1 MKQKRKFLAWLLL
14 LALVFTSIPAIPAR
28 AENKADK
35 VINALDYGA
44 DPTGETDS
52 TEAIWDAL
60 QAAKEAEADGSS
72 VTLEFPEGE
81 YHIYKDKA
89 QTREYHTSN
98 TNSIENPVKTIGL
111 LVEDH
116 ENLTIDGNG
125 SLFMMHGNMMALA
138 VVKSKNITLKDFA
151 WDFAVPTVVEMT
163 VTKVEGNYTEY
174 YIPDCFPHTVSG
186 NTIRWSSD
194 LSPYTGQPYWSGTGH
209 QPDGRSTYA
218 VVGYHPDDEMAR
230 NYSPSDGPLSNV
242 SRIEE
247 IDENNVR
254 VYYSNRSGTQSQ
266 NQRDGAIFELCGNAH
281 RETAGAFTWESENV
295 NVEDVNVHFMHGFGW
310 LIQMSKD
317 VYYRRC
323 NLVPRENSGHTTVSF
338 ADGIHASGA
347 AGQLLFEDCNFA
359 NTHDDPL
366 NLHGTFTRVESRNDD
381 HTLTLKYIH
390 GQQGGFP
397 QYHVG
402 DQVQFF
408 TRDTLESTDGE
419 KMYTVAEIVQDTDE
433 SSDKKTMIIRFEET
447 LPANLSDRISGQPK
461 YVAENV
467 TYAPAVT
474 VRNCTFKNVAT
485 RGVLCTTRNKV
496 VIENNIF
503 YNMSMATIYLSNDSD
518 EWYESGPIRDM
529 TIRNNIFYIKDIG
542 RTAWNTAPAIY
553 VHPVTKGGG
562 LPAASNPIHKNI
574 TIEGNTFFMDLDR
587 VVEAESVENL
597 TFRNNKVYRLN
608 PDVTIDISLK
618 DASVAAGETSALT
631 VNATGNT
638 NNGSIDNLFQ
648 FKACKDVLIEGNT
661 YDDGL
666 RLCAVADQAT
676 KNNGLTVND
685 EEIKVVT
692 SSTTASDP
700 VRDIQYASTDPAVA
714 KVDKDG
720 NITGVSEGTATVFAY
735 YKWNDTM
742 VRSNYV
748 EVTVAGEF
756 DGEGSGSGNEGDQE
770 PVVTYELNPA
780 FQIVRG
786 NDNHSYDADSI
797 EIISESGDLYQ
808 KDNTLNNL
816 FLYTP
821 DVDGANLRASVK
833 VAGLPINEG
842 GKWDTA
848 SFILFSGEDD
858 YYTIGKKSHYKGF
871 ATVKER
877 AQSAVEENG
886 SDAHNSVETA
896 WLGIV
901 KEGDTIKLEY
911 SLDGTTWETA
921 KTFTDATFGNEYK
934 LGFGTW
940 TSTNTGRKATFSE
953 FKVGTADQSYADL
966 KPVEILTV
974 ATNTEPEPDV
984 SDVFVAFGTDVV
996 FEGNDAEEVT
1006 VSIPEEIQKIEMTYA
1021 FTEGDVKI
1029 FKNGTELAGN
1039 YKNAGSVMLD
1049 VAAGDKIVIANAAK
1063 TYTFTIKSVALD
1075 VTTVDKIAVA
1085 ALGFEVDPSDEKS
1098 FFLGETYKK
1107 NGTIEVTV
1115 PENVGTVKI
1124 LDRHLREEMEV
1135 EKDGN
1140 VYTADYTL
1148 VDGENS
1154 FYVQAI
1160 AKDGITT
1167 KQYILTMVYDVPT
1180 APSVRLNDTVADDL
1194 KAGGVVTEVYV
1205 AGVEETDGYTYALCE
1220 GGGDTH
1226 NDFFEMVDGTLKVKK
1241 ALTHGEAY
1249 SIRVKATSGETVL
1262 EASFTIRA
1270 EDPTRT
1276 PDYAGNDL
1284 PTDGMKLTTG
1294 TLETTEGSLEAL
1306 FDGNPDTF
1314 YHSNWSGARPTD
1326 ADFWLMVELPE
1337 LTKVSGIRY
1346 LPRQSSPNGRI
1357 LAYEISYSVDGENW
1371 SKPVAGNWADDS
1383 AWKIAEFGE
1392 NVEAKYVKLFATDSK
1407 ADNSGRHMTGAELRV
1422 LKATEEVTPPE
1433 PPVVDEDEV
1442 ERLFGQGRY
1451 DTAYEVADT
1460 LKEVLGV
1467 EKFEAVVVAT
1477 GTNFAD
1483 ALAGSYLAV
1492 EKNAPILLTN
1502 GKDANVAQLH
1512 AYIKD
1517 NVAPG
1522 GKVYILG
1529 GEGAVPTTV
1538 DTIDGYEVER
1548 IFGDSRYDTN
1558 LEILKEAGIT
1568 GDSVIVATGKTFADS
1583 LSASAAKLPILLV
1596 KPNAVLNNAQ
1606 KEILT
1611 GMKNIYIVGGEGA
1624 VSADYEAELKAFG
1637 TVTRVFGDSR
1647 YDTSVEV
1654 AKTFCKDVDAAVVAS
1669 GKNFPDGLCGGP
1681 LAAAMNAPLILTKDG
1696 GAAVAAAYVAENGI
1710 ASGFVLGGGGALT
1723 DATVVEVF
1731 GLESADKIVVKE

>member
-14 LALVFTSIPAIPAR
+14 LALVFTSIPAIPAS
-28 AENKADK
+28 AENEADK
-35 VINALDYGA
+35 VINVLDYGA
-44 DPTGETDS
+44 DPTGEADS
-52 TEAIWDAL
+52 TEAIWNAL

-89 QTREYHTSN
+89 QKREYHTSN
-98 TNSIENPVKTIGL
+98 TNSIENPVKTIGF
-111 LVEDH
+111 LVEEH

-186 NTIRWSSD
+186 NTIKWSSD
-194 LSPYTGQPYWSGTGH
+194 LSPYTGQPYWSGSGH
-209 QPDGRSTYA
+209 TPDGKSTYG
-218 VVGYHPDDEMAR
+218 VVGYHPEDEMVR
-230 NYSPSDGPLSNV
+230 TYYPSDGPLGNV

-254 VYYSNRSGTQSQ
+254 VYYSNRSGDQVK
-266 NQRDGAIFELCGNAH
+266 NQKPGVVLEMCGNAH

-295 NVEDVNVHFMHGFGW
+295 TADGINVHFMHGFGW

-317 VYYRRC
+317 VYYRNC
-323 NLVPRENSGHTTVSF
+323 NLAPRANSGHTTVSF

-347 AGQLLFEDCNFA
+347 AGEIVIENCNFA
-359 NTHDDPL
+359 NTHDDPI
-366 NLHGTFTRVESRNDD
+366 NMHGTFTRVESRRSDYE
-381 HTLTLKYIH
+381 LTLKYIH
-390 GQQGGFP
+390 GQQGGFT

-402 DQVQFF
+402 DKVQFF

-419 KMYTVAEIVQDTDE
+419 KQYTVAEVIQDADVDGRNMIV
-433 SSDKKTMIIRFEET
+433 RFEEK
-447 LPANLSDRISGQPK
+447 LPENLSDRVSGQPK

-474 VRNCTFKNVAT
+474 IKGCTFKNSSA

-496 VIENNIF
+496 VMEDNIF
-503 YNMSMATIYLSNDSD
+503 MNMSLATIFLSNDSND
-518 EWYESGPIRDM
+518 WYESGPIRDM
-529 TIRNNIFYIKDIG
+529 EIKNNIFYIKDIG
-542 RTAWNTAPAIY
+542 RTSWATAPAIY
-553 VHPVTKGGG
+553 IHPVTLGGG

-574 TIEGNTFFMDLDR
+574 KIEGNTFYMDLDR

-597 TFRNNKVYRLN
+597 IFKNNKVYRMN
-608 PDVTIDISLK
+608 PDVEIEIDLANKTIS
-618 DASVAAGETSALT
+618 AGETSKLT
-631 VNATGNT
+631 TNATGNT
-638 NNGSIDNLFQ
+638 NSGSVDNVFN
-648 FKACKDVLIEGNT
+648 FKKCKNVVIEGNT

-666 RLCAVADQAT
+666 KLCAVTDQDT
-676 KNNGLTVND
+676 IDNGLTVND
-685 EEIKVVT
+685 EDVKVVT
-692 SSTTASDP
+692 YASAATEP
-700 VRDIQYASTDPAVA
+700 VADIQYASTNPEVV

-720 NITGVSEGTATVFAY
+720 NITGVAEGTATVFAY

-756 DGEGSGSGNEGDQE
+756 EGEGSGSGNEGDQE

-808 KDNTLNNL
+808 KDNTLSNL

-821 DVDGANLRASVK
+821 DVDKANLRASVK
-833 VAGLPINEG
+833 VEGLPINES

-858 YYTIGKKSHYKGF
+858 YYTIGKKSHYQGF

-886 SDAHNSVETA
+886 NSAHNAVETA

-921 KTFTDATFGNEYK
+921 KTFTDATFGNEYQ

-940 TSTNTGRKATFSE
+940 TSTNTARKATFSE

-966 KPVEILTV
+966 KAVEILTV
-974 ATNTEPEPDV
+974 ASETTPEPDV

-996 FEGNDAEEVT
+996 FEENDAEEVT

-1029 FKNGTELAGN
+1029 SQNGTELAGK

-1049 VAAGDKIVIANAAK
+1049 VADGDKIVITNAGK
-1063 TYTFTIKSVALD
+1063 SYTFTIKCVASD
-1075 VTTVDKIAVA
+1075 ETTVDKITIA
-1085 ALGFEVDPSDEKS
+1085 ALGFEVNPSDEKS

-1115 PENVGTVKI
+1115 AENVGTVKV
-1124 LDRHLREEMEV
+1124 LDRHLRTEMDV
-1135 EKDGN
+1135 KKDGN
-1140 VYTADYTL
+1140 VYSVDYVL
-1148 VDGENS
+1148 VDGENT
-1154 FYVQAI
+1154 FYVQSI
-1160 AKDGITT
+1160 AKDGIT
-1167 KQYILTMVYDVPT
+1167 KQQYALTMVYDVPT

-1194 KAGGVVTEVYV
+1194 KVGGVVTEVYV
-1205 AGVEETDGYTYALCE
+1205 TGVEETDGYTYALCE

-1226 NDFFEMVDGTLKVKK
+1226 NDFFEIVDGTLKVKK

-1249 SIRVKATSGETVL
+1249 SIRVKATAGETVL
-1262 EASFTIRA
+1262 EASFTVRA

-1276 PDYAGNDL
+1276 PDYDGNDL
-1284 PTDGMKLTTG
+1284 PTEGMKLTAG

-1306 FDGNPDTF
+1306 FDGDPDSF
-1314 YHSNWSGARPTD
+1314 YHSNWSGVRPTD
-1326 ADFWLMVELPE
+1326 ADFWLIVELPE
-1337 LTKVSGIRY
+1337 LTNVSGIRY

-1371 SKPVAGNWADDS
+1371 SEPVAGNWADDN
-1383 AWKIAEFGE
+1383 AWKVAEFGE

-1422 LKATEEVTPPE
+1422 LKAIEEETPVDPPVAEEEVL
-1433 PPVVDEDEV
+1433 
-1442 ERLFGQGRY
+1442 RLFGDSRY
-1451 DTAYEVADT
+1451 DTGYAVADA
-1460 LKEVLGV
+1460 LKEALGV

-1477 GTNFAD
+1477 GKNFAD

-1502 GKDANVAQLH
+1502 GKDDNITELH
-1512 AYIKD
+1512 AYIAA
-1517 NVAPG
+1517 NVAEG

-1529 GEGAVPTTV
+1529 GEGAVPTAV
-1538 DTIDGYEVER
+1538 DVIDGYEVER
-1548 IFGDSRYDTN
+1548 LFGESRYDTN
-1558 LEILKEAGIT
+1558 LAILEEAGVT
-1568 GDSVIVATGKTFADS
+1568 GDSIIVATGKNFADS

-1596 KPNAVLNNAQ
+1596 KPDGTLNDAQ
-1606 KEILT
+1606 KDILA
-1611 GMKNIYIVGGEGA
+1611 GMKNIYIVGGDGA
-1624 VSADYEAELKAFG
+1624 VSADYEAELAAFG
-1637 TVTRVFGDSR
+1637 TVTRVFGESR

-1654 AKTFCKDVDAAVVAS
+1654 AKTFCKDVDFAVVAS

-1681 LAAAMNAPLILTKDG
+1681 LSAALNAPLVLTKDG
-1696 GAAVAAAYVAENGI
+1696 GADAAAAYVAENGI
-1710 ASGFVLGGGGALT
+1710 ASGYVLGGDGALA
-1723 DATVVEVF
+1723 DETVVEVF
-1731 GLESADKIVVKE
+1731 ALESADEILVKE